1 MYFAKLYLESR
12 SMVGIIIDILNDFE
26 VLSEKFY
33 AVSAIPIIPRPDMIF
48 DNQ

>member
-1 MYFAKLYLESR
+1 
-12 SMVGIIIDILNDFE
+12 MVGIIIDILNDFE